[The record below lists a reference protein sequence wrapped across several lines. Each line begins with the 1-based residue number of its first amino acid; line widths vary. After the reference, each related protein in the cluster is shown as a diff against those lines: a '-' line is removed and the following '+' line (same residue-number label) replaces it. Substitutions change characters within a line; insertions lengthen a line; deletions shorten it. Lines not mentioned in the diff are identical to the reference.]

1 MFGHDVQTV
10 TDNLTF
16 YTSTIERNGGN
27 KSEWIDRL
35 SESADGKN
43 VGIPAWHRFVSGK
56 NPDVD
61 MVGRMGRKYD

>member
-35 SESADGKN
+35 SEPAAGQDVEIS
-43 VGIPAWHRFVSGK
+43 AWHRFVAGR

-61 MVGRMGRKYD
+61 MVGRMGRKHD

>member
-35 SESADGKN
+35 SEPADGKD
-43 VGIPAWHRFVSGK
+43 VEISAWHRFVSGR

-61 MVGRMGRKYD
+61 MVVRVGRKYD

>member
-35 SESADGKN
+35 SEPADGKN
-43 VGIPAWHRFVSGK
+43 VGISAWHRFVAGR

-61 MVGRMGRKYD
+61 MVGRVGRKYD